1 MFKLFSLLL
10 RRLRRSWLY
19 GLLSVTVAISL
30 CIGSQQP
37 GYTFSWSDLI
47 RGGIQVIQLS
57 NLSDSQE
64 VKVGSQIN
72 QQLISQGQIRT
83 YRNAQLNRYV
93 NQIGQQLARNSDRP
107 NIPYTFQ
114 IVNDRS
120 VNAFATMGG
129 FVYINTGLMR
139 LADNEAELASVIA
152 HEIGHIAGRHAVKQ
166 MRQRAINQG
175 LLSATGLDESTVVQ
189 LGVQLAV
196 NLPHSREDEFEADRM
211 GLATLRRT
219 GYAPAGM
226 ISFMKKLQRQSA
238 SVPTF
243 LSTHPATSD
252 RVVTLQRKVDP
263 RTADRGRGLNQQA
276 YKNQISSLR

>member
-10 RRLRRSWLY
+10 RRCRRSWLY
-19 GLLSVTVAISL
+19 GLLSVTVAVSL

-37 GYTFSWSDLI
+37 GYTLSWSDLI

-64 VKVGSQIN
+64 VQFGRQIN

-83 YRNAQLNRYV
+83 YRNARLNRYV

-129 FVYINTGLMR
+129 FVYINAGLMR
-139 LADNEAELASVIA
+139 VADNEAELASVIA

-166 MRQRAINQG
+166 TRQKAINQG
-175 LLSATGLDESTVVQ
+175 LLSVTGLDESTVVQ

-196 NLPHSREDEFEADRM
+196 NLPHSRDDEFEADRM
-211 GLATLRRT
+211 GLATLKRT

-243 LSTHPATSD
+243 LSSHPATSD
-252 RVVTLQRKVDP
+252 RVVALQRKVDP
-263 RTADRGRGLNQQA
+263 QTANRGRGLNKQA